1 MLEQTRA
8 DVSAEIAAIPV
19 SGIREL
25 MNAAWDVP
33 GAILLAAGQPNFP
46 TPPHVVQAATDAAL
60 AGKTEYVSDAGIPE
74 LRAALAEKIRRVNGY
89 EVTPANVIVSA
100 GGGEGIFATLAA
112 LLAPGDGI
120 LLPDPGWPN
129 FAMGAG
135 MLRARTLFYP
145 LDASNDYLPEIADL
159 ERLCDERTK
168 VLLINS
174 PSNPLGTVIP
184 RERMRELAAFAE
196 RRGLWLVSDE
206 CYDEIV
212 FDDGFVSAAA
222 VADPDRT
229 IAIYTFS
236 KTYAMTGWRVGYVAA
251 PLRVTAQL
259 AKLQEPLI
267 SCVNTPA
274 QYAALAA
281 LNGPQAI
288 VEEHAVGVP
297 RAARRGLRAARARRR
312 HRAGPQRRV
321 LRLGRRARRRAA
333 QPRLRAAPAARA
345 RRRGRAGQRVRRA
358 GRGLRAHLAGHRA
371 GRALRGHGPA
381 RRGAGVRATRSSS
394 RRSRARS
401 RRRSCAPR

>member
-1 MLEQTRA
+1 MIEQQRA
-8 DVSAEIAAIPV
+8 DVSPDIAAIPV

-25 MNAAWDVP
+25 MNAAWATP
-33 GAILLAAGQPNFP
+33 GAIHLAAGQPNFP
-46 TPPHVVQAATDAAL
+46 TPPHVVRAAHEAAL
-60 AGKTEYVSDAGIPE
+60 AGQTAYVSDAGIPE
-74 LRAALAEKIRRVNGY
+74 LREALAAKIRRVNGY
-89 EVTPANVIVSA
+89 GVAAENVIVSA

-145 LDASNDYLPEIADL
+145 LDASRDYLPEIADL
-159 ERLCDERTK
+159 ERLCDARTK

-206 CYDEIV
+206 CYDQTV
-212 FDDGFVSAAA
+212 FDDRFVSAGA

-251 PLRVTAQL
+251 PERVAAQL

-267 SCVNTPA
+267 SCVNTPS

-288 VEEHAVGVP
+288 VEEMRTAYRERRDEVCARLARGGVP
-297 RAARRGLRAARARRR
+297 APVPSGAFYVWADV
-312 HRAGPQRRV
+312 RAGGTSSRDFA
-321 LRLGRRARRRAA
+321 LRLLRERGVAVAPGSAFGARGEGYVRISLATEPAELVEGIDRLVAA
-333 QPRLRAAPAARA
+333 
-345 RRRGRAGQRVRRA
+345 
-358 GRGLRAHLAGHRA
+358 LA
-371 GRALRGHGPA
+371 
-381 RRGAGVRATRSSS
+381 
-394 RRSRARS
+394 
-401 RRRSCAPR
+401 